1 LRANQRHQRPR
12 EALAERSEAR
22 NERACE
28 RINGISV
35 RAKRWPSEARPAMSE
50 IVLRDM
56 LKTYPGGRQPA
67 TDHVDLT
74 VADGE
79 FVVLV
84 GPSGCGKTTLLRMV
98 AGLEAPDRG
107 TITIGGEDVTTWPA
121 RRRQVSMVFQ
131 SYAIFPHL
139 RVRHNIGFGLAMR
152 KVARP
157 EIDRRVRQAAELLEL
172 GDLLDRF
179 PAQLSGGQRQ
189 RVAVARA
196 IVVDTTVLLMDEP
209 LSNLDALLRLQFR
222 AELKKIVRQIGTTT
236 LYVTHDQAE
245 ALSLGD
251 RIAVMRAGQI
261 VQIGPPMEV
270 YDRPAERFVGGF
282 LGSPPMNF
290 LAAHLEDGTLAVG
303 EQALPAPPELA
314 SFGGREVLVGIR
326 AENISVDGQAGD
338 GALRATVE
346 VVEPTGAAV
355 LLTVRLDG
363 HVVKV
368 LAPAGFQAEPDLP
381 VWLRLAPAA
390 LRFYDPETA
399 LALEPVGGR

>member
-1 LRANQRHQRPR
+1 
-12 EALAERSEAR
+12 
-22 NERACE
+22 
-28 RINGISV
+28 
-35 RAKRWPSEARPAMSE
+35 MSE
-50 IVLRDM
+50 IVVRD
-56 LKTYPGGRQPA
+56 LVKTYPGGKQPA
-67 TDHVDLT
+67 TDHIDLS

-98 AGLEAPDRG
+98 AGLESPDG
-107 TITIGGEDVTTWPA
+107 GSVAIGGQDVTSWPA
-121 RRRQVSMVFQ
+121 RQRQVSMVFQ

-139 RVRHNIGFGLAMR
+139 RVRQNIGFGLAMR
-152 KVARP
+152 KVPRA
-157 EIDRRVRQAAELLEL
+157 EIDRRVREAAELLEL
-172 GDLLDRF
+172 GDLLDRY

-196 IVVDTTVLLMDEP
+196 IVVDTNVLLMDEP

-245 ALSLGD
+245 AMSLGD
-251 RIAVMRAGQI
+251 RIAVMRAGRI

-270 YDRPAERFVGGF
+270 YDRPADRFVGGF

-290 LAAHLEDGTLAVG
+290 IPARVRGAGEVVVG
-303 EQALPAPPELA
+303 EQALAGAPELA
-314 SFGGREVLVGIR
+314 GFQEVVVGIR
-326 AENISVDGQAGD
+326 AENITVSGEAGA

-355 LLTVRLDG
+355 LLTVRLDDQA
-363 HVVKV
+363 VKV
-368 LAPAGFQAEPDLP
+368 LAPAGFRAEPDLP
-381 VWLRLAPAA
+381 VWLSPQPAA
-390 LRFYDPETA
+390 LRFYDPESA
-399 LALEPVGGR
+399 LALDSRG

>member
-1 LRANQRHQRPR
+1 
-12 EALAERSEAR
+12 
-22 NERACE
+22 
-28 RINGISV
+28 
-35 RAKRWPSEARPAMSE
+35 MSK
-50 IVLRDM
+50 IRLHGLV
-56 LKTYPGGRQPA
+56 KTYPGSDRPA
-67 TDHVDLT
+67 TDHIDLE

-98 AGLEAPDRG
+98 AGLESPDAG
-107 TITIGGEDVTTWPA
+107 SVGIGGTDVTYLPP
-121 RRRQVSMVFQ
+121 RKRHVSMVFQ

-139 RVRHNIGFGLAMR
+139 RVRQNIGFGLAMR
-152 KVARP
+152 KVPRN
-157 EIDRRVRQAAELLEL
+157 EIDQLVRQAAKLLKLEE
-172 GDLLDRF
+172 LLDRY

-209 LSNLDALLRLQFR
+209 LSNLDALLRLEFR

-245 ALSLGD
+245 AMSLGD
-251 RIAVMRAGQI
+251 RIAVMRDGRIA
-261 VQIGPPMEV
+261 QIGPPMEV
-270 YDRPAERFVGGF
+270 YDRPSERFVGGF

-290 LAAHLEDGTLAVG
+290 LPATVRDGMLGVG

-314 SFGGREVLVGIR
+314 TLDGQEVLVGIR
-326 AENISVDGQAGD
+326 AENITVHDQTGD

-363 HVVKV
+363 HAVKV
-368 LAPAGFQAEPDLP
+368 LAPAGFRAEPDRQ

-390 LRFYDPETA
+390 LRFYDQETGLVLDHRA
-399 LALEPVGGR
+399 HGPGAVG

>member
-1 LRANQRHQRPR
+1 
-12 EALAERSEAR
+12 
-22 NERACE
+22 
-28 RINGISV
+28 
-35 RAKRWPSEARPAMSE
+35 MSE
-50 IVLRDM
+50 IVIRDLM
-56 LKTYPGGRQPA
+56 KTYPGGKDPA
-67 TDHVDLT
+67 TDHIDLT

-98 AGLEAPDRG
+98 AGLETPDSG
-107 TITIGGEDVTTWPA
+107 TVAIGGRDVTTWPA
-121 RRRQVSMVFQ
+121 RQRQVSMVFQ

-139 RVRHNIGFGLAMR
+139 RVRQNIGFGLAMR
-152 KVARP
+152 KVPRA
-157 EIDRRVRQAAELLEL
+157 EIDRRVREAAELLEL
-172 GDLLDRF
+172 GDLLDRY

-196 IVVDTTVLLMDEP
+196 IVVDTNVLLMDEP

-222 AELKKIVRQIGTTT
+222 AELKRIVRQIGTTT

-245 ALSLGD
+245 AMSLGD
-251 RIAVMRAGQI
+251 RIAVMRAGEI

-290 LAAHLEDGTLAVG
+290 IPARVRGGELVVG

-314 SFGGREVLVGIR
+314 ASESREVLVGVR
-326 AENISVDGQAGD
+326 AENISVAGEPGN
-338 GALRATVE
+338 GALRTTVE

-363 HVVKV
+363 NAVKV
-368 LAPAGFQAEPDLP
+368 LAPAGFRAEPDRP
-381 VWLRLAPAA
+381 VWLSPQPAA
-390 LRFYDPETA
+390 LRFYDPGSGVA
-399 LALEPVGGR
+399 INAD